1 MYTLTEQLIM
11 NKIFD
16 CYVRVY
22 SISLARHSNHLDMWP
37 LLYSPQSVGKY
48 TVMVR
53 KQIFDCLLLYAM
65 THALVLE
72 PIQMLL
78 KYCIYTEH
86 YLWIFKDASFNIL
99 VHVSK

>member
-1 MYTLTEQLIM
+1 MLEYIQSRWQGTAIIWICGLCYTPH
-11 NKIFD
+11 KAW
-16 CYVRVY
+16 VR
-22 SISLARHSNHLDMWP
+22 
-37 LLYSPQSVGKY
+37 
-48 TVMVR
+48 VR

-99 VHVSK
+99 VRVSK